1 MEKAMKKTGP
11 MIIVAILVGLAAAP
25 AAGKEIWEG
34 SVIKI
39 DLPGYYRLRAISLD
53 AFQLYGTPA
62 VASEDVTFDL
72 YDDVYGTQRVRIE
85 PKVTFFDKYVMHIQ
99 ADLLHGPIFGNKSN
113 RYTQVFAEE
122 PRAEH
127 DGWDL
132 SEARMNR
139 IWAEIPLKSGTLKVG
154 RQGSQWGL
162 GMLANGGDGFTND
175 WGDAYYGDSVHR
187 ILYGTKPIS
196 IFRKFLKMKPLED
209 DPLTWAFAWDW
220 SVHKDSKANGVEDEV
235 QNFINALLFDRDW
248 LTLGFYAVYRDHEH
262 FDQLIHDPRFR
273 PDPEFLR
280 VWAFDG
286 YGSLTLTP
294 WDDWEFFLSGELAFV
309 TGKTNLSVSQVEQTV
324 DDPFP
329 ESDVLQL
336 GWILRGGARLTPGA
350 RFLQSL
356 ELNVEGGYASGD
368 DNPVDDEI
376 RNFRFHPDY
385 NVSLILFEEVLAA
398 QSAAAAYVL
407 FDKLGESGPVRS
419 IGTDML
425 ATDGSVTNAIYVKPT
440 VKASFLDGLDAIASV
455 LYARAAQN
463 IVDPYNDVVLG
474 SGGYGEY
481 NVLGGPSG
489 NKEYGWEVDLGISY
503 TLEFPDFQTRLGI
516 QYGHLFPGDAFTDGQ
531 GDKIDDID
539 TIQGRFT
546 LLW

>member
-1 MEKAMKKTGP
+1 MKKTGP
-11 MIIVAILVGLAAAP
+11 MILAAILVWLAAVP
-25 AAGKEIWEG
+25 AAGIEIWEG
-34 SVIKI
+34 SIIKI
-39 DLPGYYRLRAISLD
+39 DLPGYYRLRAVSLD
-53 AFQLYGTPA
+53 RFQIYGTPS
-62 VASEDVTFDL
+62 VASEDVAFDL

-85 PKVTFFDKYVMHIQ
+85 PKVTFFDKYVLHIQ
-99 ADLLHGPIFGNKSN
+99 ADLLNGPIFGNKTN

-122 PRAEH
+122 PRAVH

-132 SEARMNR
+132 GEARMNR

-154 RQGSQWGL
+154 RQGSQWGI

-175 WGDAYYGDSVHR
+175 WGDAHYGDSVNR

-196 IFRKFLKMKPLED
+196 IFRKLFKMEPLAD

-220 SVHKDSKANGVEDEV
+220 TVQKDSKANHNEDEV
-235 QNFINALLFDRDW
+235 QNIINALLFERDW

-262 FDQLIHDPRFR
+262 TDQLIHDPSFR
-273 PDPEFLR
+273 PNPEFLR
-280 VWAFDG
+280 VWAFDW
-286 YGSLTLTP
+286 YGNLSLTP
-294 WDDWEFFLSGELAFV
+294 WEDWEFFLMGELALV
-309 TGKTNLSVSQVEQTV
+309 TGKTNLAVSQAEQTV

-336 GWILRGGARLTPGA
+336 GWTLRGGARLTPGA
-350 RFLQSL
+350 RFLSSI

-385 NVSLILFEEVLAA
+385 NVSLIMFEEVLAA
-398 QSAAAAYVL
+398 QSAASAYVL

-425 ATDGSVTNAIYVKPT
+425 ATDGAVTNAIYVKPT
-440 VKASFLDGLDAIASV
+440 LKATLLEGLDAVASV
-455 LYARAAQN
+455 LYAMAAQD

-481 NVLGGPSG
+481 NVLGGPSS
-489 NKEYGWEVDLGISY
+489 NKEYGWEVDFGVSY

-516 QYGHLFPGDAFTDGQ
+516 QYGHFFPGNAFTNGRNE
-531 GDKIDDID
+531 KIDDID
-539 TIQGRFT
+539 TVQGRLT